1 MAASICIEAV
11 QALGGFAADK
21 VALERGGRELF
32 RVLDFRAVAGDAISV
47 EGPNGVGKTSL
58 LRLLAGFLSQAS
70 GTITLTTSDGVTIA
84 DAEERSAFIGWLG
97 HQDGVKPQ
105 LTPIETLTFYSQ
117 YYGVTG
123 DIDAA
128 LAEVGL
134 SRARDLPA
142 QYLSAGQ
149 KKRVAL
155 ARLKLSGRPLWLL
168 DEPLASL
175 DAEGKMLAARFIA
188 DHCKTGGIAI
198 AATHEPLGIE
208 CTKLMLGD
216 GQ

>member
-1 MAASICIEAV
+1 V

-21 VALERGGRELF
+21 LALERGGRELF
-32 RVLDFRAVAGDAISV
+32 RALAFRAAPGDVISV
-47 EGPNGVGKTSL
+47 EGPNGAGKTSL
-58 LRLLAGFLSQAS
+58 LRVLAGFLQQAS
-70 GTITLTTSDGVTIA
+70 GTITLTSSDGAAIA
-84 DAEERSAFIGWLG
+84 DAEERGAFVGWLG

-105 LTPIETLTFYSQ
+105 LTPFETLEFFSRFYGTACDSA
-117 YYGVTG
+117 
-123 DIDAA
+123 AA
-128 LAEVGL
+128 LEEVGL
-134 SRARDLPA
+134 VRARDLPA

-175 DAEGKMLAARFIA
+175 DAAGKALAAKFIA
-188 DHCKTGGIAI
+188 DHCKAGGIAI

-208 CTKLMLGD
+208 CTRLVLGGD
-216 GQ
+216 P